1 MNKLRIYFSQIN
13 WPLIGFILSLLI
25 PSTAVVQKYLGI
37 NGVAAYLIIA
47 SLIMYLGYKYALS
60 KIVHFMTDKR
70 LLWLV
75 VVAFLVLLVLFII
88 IYPIANSGLLGS
100 GSDRDEALNIATSEL
115 LKGHYP
121 YYLKT
126 YFGNPITPMPGS
138 LVLAI
143 PFVLLGN
150 SAYQNLFWF
159 FLFLYTINYLF
170 KNKQHGITVLFVILA
185 LAPCV
190 MLEYVT
196 GGDLLANSIYVFV
209 FIVWVVMI
217 ISKNEK
223 SIWKK
228 ILIAVL
234 LGLGL
239 SSRSNFILLLPLV
252 FSAYVKNN
260 GWKSAIIYL
269 AISGF
274 TILLVTVPFYL
285 YDPQGFSPLHTINKL
300 NQFQDILPKAGLI
313 VPLVSGI
320 IGLIL
325 SFSQNWKFSTLLK
338 NCTIVLALPVL
349 IGIVLQSIRLHSLDF
364 SFAGYGLPF
373 VFFGSTAFF
382 LILIEKKSEIKN

>member
-25 PSTAVVQKYLGI
+25 PSTAVVQKYLGL
-37 NGVAAYLIIA
+37 NGVAAYLVIA
-47 SLIMYLGYKYALS
+47 SLIMYLGYKYVLS
-60 KIVHFMTDKR
+60 KIIQFMTDKR

-88 IYPIANSGLLGS
+88 LYPIANSGLLGS

-138 LVLAI
+138 LFLAV
-143 PFVLLGN
+143 PFVLIGN

-159 FLFLYTINYLF
+159 FLFLYTLNYLF
-170 KNKQHGITVLFVILA
+170 NNKQHGVSVLFVILA

-209 FIVWVVMI
+209 FIVWAVII

-234 LGLGL
+234 LGLSL

-260 GWKSAIIYL
+260 GWKSAIVYL

-274 TILLVTVPFYL
+274 TFLLLTVPFYL

-325 SFSQNWKFSTLLK
+325 SFSQNTKISTLLI
-338 NCTIVLALPVL
+338 NCTIVLAIPVL
-349 IGIVLQSIRLHSLDF
+349 IGIVLQSIMFHTLDF

-382 LILIEKKSEIKN
+382 LMLMERKSEIKK